1 MVILAAW
8 GSLTWMGRRM
18 ICTGSNMVPHLFL
31 LKTLGTCSNQTV
43 SYNNVAANWG
53 PSMILDLNKITKTYF
68 VKNKKCPNSIW
79 NNHFTKI
86 LEVPIKDATQ
96 CSRILIKIYWVW
108 TTRNSYRSPVVFN
121 LIPNY
126 QYNKI
131 ILITSLTWLS
141 RLVSYFKTWLK
152 LGITSNQIKQ
162 KIKKTIILGKTIAG
176 PSCHFKCRKRYFR
189 KSPTAIQAFSE
200 GPQMQISQ
208 EPLATSH
215 TKMKSTRAT
224 KRRTKT
230 SKWTSRPNPP
240 TRSSSPTLPAW
251 STSASPPKSS

>member
-79 NNHFTKI
+79 NNHFTKIRWHWYWINVLDCPGIWDFGINFIQDFLTLLKIPYLIQPPKI

-176 PSCHFKCRKRYFR
+176 PSCHFKCRKRYFL
-189 KSPTAIQAFSE
+189 KSPTAIQAF
-200 GPQMQISQ
+200 
-208 EPLATSH
+208 
-215 TKMKSTRAT
+215 
-224 KRRTKT
+224 
-230 SKWTSRPNPP
+230 
-240 TRSSSPTLPAW
+240 
-251 STSASPPKSS
+251 